1 MNDMS
6 LSRLYRRLVSS
17 RPQRDVEAADLVAA
31 AADGAQALSER
42 HRDGVV
48 ARLAD
53 SPKYADLTRMLR
65 ALAPE
70 SEALATEVA
79 GQRRAAHPQRARE
92 QRHSA
97 GARRGRLQG
106 LRWAAGMAAC
116 LAVVLGLWSREHAD
130 VSQGVVAGARSTTLP
145 DTIFASNDRIFSTV
159 DDSRHRDSGLHRR
172 GDEVFSGGF
181 AVGG

>member
-17 RPQRDVEAADLVAA
+17 RPQPDVEAADLVSVAD
-31 AADGAQALSER
+31 DGARALSER
-42 HRDGVV
+42 HRDAVV
-48 ARLAD
+48 AKLAD
-53 SPKYADLTRMLR
+53 SARHADLTRMLR
-65 ALAPE
+65 ALKPE
-70 SEALATEVA
+70 SEALATSVGE
-79 GQRRAAHPQRARE
+79 QRRAAHPQHARG
-92 QRHSA
+92 QRPAA
-97 GARRGRLQG
+97 GARRGHLHG

-130 VSQGVVAGARSTTLP
+130 VAQGVVAGSRTTTLP

-159 DDSRHRDSGLHRR
+159 DDSRHRGAPSHR
-172 GDEVFSGGF
+172 GDEVFRGGF